1 MTKTIYLP
9 KSAMPKYRCE
19 LCGAQ
24 FYAEEE
30 DGYGKHMKKCSDANE
45 EAVMARSR
53 REAYKELL
61 AVGDH
66 ERDAWVKKHRTEII
80 EGRKTM

>member
-1 MTKTIYLP
+1 MKTLYLP
-9 KSAMPKYRCE
+9 KSARPAYICE

-24 FYAEEE
+24 FYKEEL
-30 DGYGKHMKKCSDANE
+30 DKYGKHMKQCSDRNE
-45 EAVMARSR
+45 DAVMARSR

-61 AVGDH
+61 AVGDT
-66 ERDAWVKKHRTEII
+66 ERDAWVKKHRQEII